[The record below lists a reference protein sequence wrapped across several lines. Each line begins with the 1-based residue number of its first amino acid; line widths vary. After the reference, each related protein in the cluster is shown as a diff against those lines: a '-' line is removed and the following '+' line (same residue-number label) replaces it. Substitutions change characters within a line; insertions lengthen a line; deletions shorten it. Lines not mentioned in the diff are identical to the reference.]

1 MPDSAVRP
9 LRGKFCC
16 CKIRDYTRVQ
26 LILLRYLA
34 NNRSMLPG
42 KLIFDYSIPK
52 TLLIKLSGDWRI
64 SAGLLS
70 ADEVISQ
77 LIIHPDT
84 AQINLSVSQDLKWDS
99 GLLSFLFKLIRE
111 SGRKNIPVARGGL
124 PQEAQRLLALALKA
138 HEANTSSVAV
148 SKRNGGGVADPVNPA
163 RKPREPFLERSG
175 GKALQISESLAAG
188 LNFLGDIAVSFLR
201 LITGKSYFRPDDF
214 MLIVQ
219 RCGVDTLLLV
229 SLISLLVGMILA
241 FVGSIQLKMFGA
253 QIFISDIVGIAMVRV
268 LSAVMTG
275 IIMSG
280 RIGAS
285 FAAELGMM
293 QANEEID
300 ALRTFGI
307 SPVEFL
313 VIPRVL
319 ALVIMMPVLTIYAD
333 LMGVLGGFV
342 ISAGMLN
349 LNWIEYLN
357 HTQAAVKLSYV
368 WVGLIHSLVFG
379 VIIAVAGCLRGIEC
393 ERNAAGVG
401 MATTSAVVTGITG
414 IVIATAVITFICQI
428 LGV

>member
-1 MPDSAVRP
+1 
-9 LRGKFCC
+9 
-16 CKIRDYTRVQ
+16 
-26 LILLRYLA
+26 LILSQYSA
-34 NNRSMLPG
+34 NNRIMPQE
-42 KLIFDYSIPK
+42 KLVFDYSIPK

-64 SAGLLS
+64 SAGLLPVN
-70 ADEVISQ
+70 EVTSQ
-77 LIIHPDT
+77 LAGHPDI
-84 AQINLSVSQDLKWDS
+84 AQINLAVSPELKWDS
-99 GLLSFLFKLIRE
+99 GLISFLLKLIRE
-111 SGRKNIPVARGGL
+111 CEPKNIQIAREAL
-124 PQEAQRLLALALKA
+124 PQEAQKLLALALK
-138 HEANTSSVAV
+138 
-148 SKRNGGGVADPVNPA
+148 VNEKNIPPQKA
-163 RKPREPFLERSG
+163 REPFLERSG
-175 GKALQISESLAAG
+175 EKVLQIGESFGSG
-188 LNFLGDIAVSFLR
+188 LDFLGDIAVSLGR
-201 LITGKSYFRPDDF
+201 LATGRSYFRWDDF

-219 RCGVDTLLLV
+219 KCGVETLLLV

-300 ALRTFGI
+300 ALKTLGV

-319 ALVIMMPVLTIYAD
+319 ALVIMMPILTIYAD

-342 ISAGMLN
+342 ISVGMLN
-349 LNWIEYLN
+349 LNPTEYLN
-357 HTQAAVKLSYV
+357 HTQQAVKLSYV
-368 WVGLIHSLVFG
+368 WIGLIHSIVFG
-379 VIIAVAGCLRGIEC
+379 MIIAVAGCLRGIKS

-401 MATTSAVVTGITG
+401 IATTSAVVTGITG
-414 IVIATAVITFICQI
+414 IVIATAVITLICQI
-428 LGV
+428 LKV

>member
-1 MPDSAVRP
+1 MPSE
-9 LRGKFCC
+9 
-16 CKIRDYTRVQ
+16 
-26 LILLRYLA
+26 
-34 NNRSMLPG
+34 
-42 KLIFDYSIPK
+42 KLVFDYSIPK

-70 ADEVISQ
+70 ANEVTSQ
-77 LIIHPDT
+77 VASHPDIV
-84 AQINLSVSQDLKWDS
+84 QINLNVSQDLKWDS
-99 GLLSFLFKLIRE
+99 GLISFLLKLIRE
-111 SGRKNIPVARGGL
+111 CGHKNIHVAREGL
-124 PQEAQRLLALALKA
+124 PQEAQKLLALALKV
-138 HEANTSSVAV
+138 HEKNILPQEV
-148 SKRNGGGVADPVNPA
+148 
-163 RKPREPFLERSG
+163 RESFLEKSG
-175 GKALQISESLAAG
+175 GKALQINESLCSG
-188 LNFLGDIAVSFLR
+188 LDFLGDIAVSFGR
-201 LITGKSYFRPDDF
+201 LITGKSYFRWDDF
-214 MLIVQ
+214 MFIVQ

-229 SLISLLVGMILA
+229 SLISFLVGMILA

-275 IIMSG
+275 IIVSG

-300 ALRTFGI
+300 ALKTLGV

-313 VIPRVL
+313 VIPRVM
-319 ALVIMMPVLTIYAD
+319 ALLIMMPILTIYAD

-342 ISAGMLN
+342 ISVGMLN
-349 LNWIEYLN
+349 LNPVEYLN
-357 HTQAAVKLSYV
+357 HTQQAVKLSYV

-379 VIIAVAGCLRGIEC
+379 AIVAVAGCLRGIKC

-401 MATTSAVVTGITG
+401 IATTSAVVTGITG
-414 IVIATAVITFICQI
+414 IVIATAIITFICRI

>member
-1 MPDSAVRP
+1 MQSE
-9 LRGKFCC
+9 
-16 CKIRDYTRVQ
+16 
-26 LILLRYLA
+26 
-34 NNRSMLPG
+34 
-42 KLIFDYSIPK
+42 KLVFDYSMPK

-64 SAGLLS
+64 STGVLPVNEVPAQLAG
-70 ADEVISQ
+70 
-77 LIIHPDT
+77 HPDI
-84 AQINLSVSQDLKWDS
+84 AQIKITVSPDLKWDS
-99 GLLSFLFKLIRE
+99 GLISFLLKLIRE
-111 SGRKNIPVARGGL
+111 CEPKNIQIAREAL
-124 PQEAQRLLALALKA
+124 PQEAQNLLVLALKV
-138 HEANTSSVAV
+138 HE
-148 SKRNGGGVADPVNPA
+148 KDIPPPKAD
-163 RKPREPFLERSG
+163 EPFLERAG
-175 GKALQISESLAAG
+175 GKALQAGESLLSG
-188 LNFLGDIAVSFLR
+188 LDFLGDIAVSLGR
-201 LITGKSYFRPDDF
+201 LATGRSYFRWDDF

-219 RCGVDTLLLV
+219 KCGVETLLLV

-300 ALRTFGI
+300 ALKTLGV

-319 ALVIMMPVLTIYAD
+319 ALVIMMPILTIYAD

-342 ISAGMLN
+342 ISVGMLN
-349 LNWIEYLN
+349 LNPIEYLN
-357 HTQAAVKLSYV
+357 HAQQAVKLSYV
-368 WVGLIHSLVFG
+368 WIGLIHSIVFG
-379 VIIAVAGCLRGIEC
+379 VIIAVAGCLRGIKS

-401 MATTSAVVTGITG
+401 IATTSAVVTGITG
-414 IVIATAVITFICQI
+414 IVIATAIITFICQI